1 MHPVVMKRITDSSL
15 YGNDYSLASM
25 VTDLTAAIFDADARG
40 NVNSMRQNLQMSYV
54 QRLAKIVKEGYD
66 TPSQSMAVFSLN
78 AIDDMLDDRRRN
90 ADISTQAHIQ
100 NLQLAIDRALD
111 TGV

>member
-1 MHPVVMKRITDSSL
+1 
-15 YGNDYSLASM
+15 
-25 VTDLTAAIFDADARG
+25 
-40 NVNSMRQNLQMSYV
+40 MSYV

-78 AIDDMLDDRRRN
+78 AIDDILDRRRN

-100 NLQLAIDRALD
+100 NLRLAIDRASD